1 MARLI
6 VVAGASGAGKTF
18 MLSQLSEYRD
28 DIIPIKKLTTRTHRM
43 DEPKEESID
52 LIFDCSTSDVKK
64 CDYTYQ
70 YCGKQYGFKKQ
81 KIDAILKK
89 NKNPIV
95 IIAKCDTIAK
105 IKRDYHDAL
114 VLYVNSGLSGND
126 LKEQLIKYRDP
137 IDVNER
143 MKRQKNGF
151 IDYIHHMNK
160 GFFDY
165 FLVNYFDDTFL
176 QQIEYILEEELNDQ
190 SDANYIFVIMSF
202 DKKYDDIYEA
212 LKMAGKMVDGRVL
225 KIERVSEPNGDYII
239 TERIEKSIKNAELII
254 CDISEKSLNVFYE
267 LGYARAKN
275 KTIIMTAKKGTEL
288 PFDIRQYKTNF
299 YDSALHLQKIVV
311 GELNSYYNCES

>member
-18 MLSQLSEYRD
+18 MLSQLCEYRD
-28 DIIPIKKLTTRTHRM
+28 DIIPIQKLTTRTHRM
-43 DEPKEESID
+43 EEPEEESID

-81 KIDAILKK
+81 KIDTILKK

-105 IKRDYHDAL
+105 IKRDYQNAL

-126 LKEQLIKYRDP
+126 LKKQLIKFRDP
-137 IDVNER
+137 IDVEER

-176 QQIEYILEEELNDQ
+176 QQMEYILEEELSDLN
-190 SDANYIFVIMSF
+190 DANYIFVIMSF
-202 DKKYDDIYEA
+202 DKKYDDVYEA
-212 LKMAGKMVDGRVL
+212 LKMAGKMVESRTL
-225 KIERVSEPNGDYII
+225 KIERVSEPFGDYII
-239 TERIEKSIKNAELII
+239 TERIEESIKKAELII
-254 CDISEKSLNVFYE
+254 CDLSEKSLNVYYE
-267 LGYARAKN
+267 LGYARSKN
-275 KTIIMTAKKGTEL
+275 KTIIMTAKEGTEL
-288 PFDIRQYKTNF
+288 PFDVRQYNTNF
-299 YDSALHLQKIVV
+299 YKDPFHLQKIVAE
-311 GELNSYYNCES
+311 ELNSYYK

>member
-18 MLSQLSEYRD
+18 MLSELSEYRD

-52 LIFDCSTSDVKK
+52 LIFNCSASDVKK

-70 YCGKQYGFKKQ
+70 YCGKQYGFEKQ
-81 KIDAILKK
+81 KIDTILKN

-114 VLYVNSGLSGND
+114 VLYVNSGLSGKD
-126 LKEQLIKYRDP
+126 LKEKLIEYRDP
-137 IDVNER
+137 IEVEER
-143 MKRQKNGF
+143 MRRQKNGF

-176 QQIEYILEEELNDQ
+176 QQIEYILEEELNEQ

-202 DKKYDDIYEA
+202 DKKYDDVYTA
-212 LKMAGKMVDGRVL
+212 LKMAGKMIG
-225 KIERVSEPNGDYII
+225 G
-239 TERIEKSIKNAELII
+239 
-254 CDISEKSLNVFYE
+254 
-267 LGYARAKN
+267 
-275 KTIIMTAKKGTEL
+275 
-288 PFDIRQYKTNF
+288 
-299 YDSALHLQKIVV
+299 
-311 GELNSYYNCES
+311 GELLK

>member
-18 MLSQLSEYRD
+18 MLSQLCEYRD
-28 DIIPIKKLTTRTHRM
+28 DIIPIQKLTTRTHRM

-70 YCGKQYGFKKQ
+70 YCGKQYGFQRQ
-81 KIDAILKK
+81 KINAVLRK

-105 IKRDYHDAL
+105 IKRDYQNAL

-126 LKEQLIKYRDP
+126 LKKQLIKYRDP
-137 IDVNER
+137 IDVEER

-176 QQIEYILEEELNDQ
+176 QQMEYILEEELSDLN
-190 SDANYIFVIMSF
+190 DANYIFVIMSF
-202 DKKYDDIYEA
+202 DKKYDEIYEA
-212 LKMAGKMVDGRVL
+212 LKMAGKMVDGRTL
-225 KIERVSEPNGDYII
+225 EIERVSEPYGDYII
-239 TERIEKSIKNAELII
+239 TKRIEESIKKAELII
-254 CDISEKSLNVFYE
+254 CDLSEKSLNVFYE
-267 LGYARAKN
+267 LGYARSKN
-275 KTIIMTAKKGTEL
+275 KTIIMTAKEGTEL
-288 PFDIRQYKTNF
+288 PFDVMQYKTKF
-299 YDSALHLQKIVV
+299 YKDPFYLQKIVAE
-311 GELNSYYNCES
+311 ELNSYYK